1 MVGEIYQGEL
11 FMHMSDEKYFAK
23 VEESYDFYSVHYWP
37 TDLQAINIFKLFIA
51 RNITRLLFLHP
62 TR

>member
-23 VEESYDFYSVHYWP
+23 VEESYDFYSVHYWL
-37 TDLQAINIFKLFIA
+37 TDLQTINIFKLFIA
-51 RNITRLLFLHP
+51 RNDAQ
-62 TR
+62 